1 MNEQAKAILE
11 ALKGDLKGIVAQMAA
26 EGMKGLQDKLT
37 EVDGKI
43 ANFEEQLKAAGTRTE
58 KGTIVK
64 LRMFDNDSD
73 NESAMKFLDWFSK
86 MSSVGSKEA
95 YIDFQ
100 KTYRGAKDVADP
112 IMQEGVDE
120 DGGYLVPEEFRPTVL
135 RLIELYG
142 VGRRG
147 ATIIPMASSTM
158 RIPALT
164 DSVEVFWLG
173 ENKTIDQTKATF
185 HMVELVAKKLCCL
198 IPLTG
203 ELLQDSS
210 IPLANLLANLLAE
223 AVAAEEDRVIFTGST
238 IAGDPFNGILN
249 VAGTVVITME
259 VGETAFTDL
268 NYDHLIKLPS
278 RLPKS
283 ARNGS
288 SFYMHSTILELVS
301 FLKDKEDRYIWT
313 APQGERP
320 GRIAGYPYDEVDQM
334 PDITETAADTPFV
347 IFGNLK
353 NVYLGDRLR
362 MSIRTSEDAGFKDFV
377 TFLRMIQREG
387 IVVALPGAFSILKT
401 HA

>member
-11 ALKGDLKGIVAQMAA
+11 ALKGDLKAIVSQVAA
-26 EGMKGLQDKLT
+26 EGMEGLQAQLT
-37 EVDGKI
+37 EMDGKI
-43 ANFEEQLKAAGTRTE
+43 QSFEEQLKAAGTRTE
-58 KGTIVK
+58 QGAIVK
-64 LRMFDNDSD
+64 LRMFDSDSD
-73 NESAMKFLDWFSK
+73 NENAMKFLDWFSK
-86 MSSVGSKEA
+86 MSSVGAKEA

-100 KTYRGAKDVADP
+100 KTYMGAKDVADP

-173 ENKTIDQTKATF
+173 ENKTFTQSKATF

-223 AVAAEEDRVIFTGST
+223 AVAAEEDRVIFAGDTG
-238 IAGDPFNGILN
+238 AGDPFDGILS
-249 VAGTVVITME
+249 VAGTVVVTMDG
-259 VGETAFTDL
+259 GETAFTDL
-268 NYDHLIKLPS
+268 NYDHLIKMPS

-288 SFYMHSTILELVS
+288 SFYLHSTILELVS
-301 FLKDKEDRYIWT
+301 FLKDNEGRYIWT
-313 APQGERP
+313 NPQADRP
-320 GRIAGYPYDEVDQM
+320 GRIAGYPYEEVDQM
-334 PDITETAADTPFV
+334 PDITESAADTPFIV
-347 IFGNLK
+347 FGNLK

-387 IVVALPGAFSILKT
+387 LVVALPGAFSVLKT